1 MAIKSML
8 AYLREER
15 YLSEEA
21 EKVSSNTMG
30 VLHELLVGHHLL
42 GGQHMQKHSDVNGLS
57 PEEAHDRL
65 KSSMTAAQYDE
76 INNKA
81 RAAAEHIR
89 SQLSSH
95 GRLHSVNWTS
105 KAGDIK
111 RTTGIDSSQE
121 EDPSDII
128 ATTIDSDGKVRHH
141 GISLKVTDKKT
152 GHVPVSNLGM
162 EKTHGGQDI
171 LNQHRNNL
179 HESYPVL
186 KTLQNKDLRKQW
198 MKQNPEIAED
208 IKTRNSK
215 ALNNIA
221 ENMSNRL
228 SRLPKDQYIA
238 HLRSVM
244 AAKPT
249 PMQTLGHTH
258 IRHTAYGAGGR
269 YSFHGM
275 DPANEHE
282 HILSD
287 PENITHERRGT
298 SVVFLHKGKPFA
310 RHRIKFESQSDPLSS
325 VKGSGELI

>member
-1 MAIKSML
+1 MLKSMIAFL
-8 AYLREER
+8 N
-15 YLSEEA
+15 EEA
-21 EKVSSNTMG
+21 QKVSSNTMG

-42 GGQHMQKHSDVNGLS
+42 GGQHMQKHIDINGLS
-57 PEEAHDRL
+57 PEQVHDNL
-65 KSSMTAAQYDE
+65 KATLSPEQYQE

-81 RAAAEHIR
+81 KAAADHIR
-89 SQLSSH
+89 SQLAPY
-95 GRLHSVNWTS
+95 GNLHSVHWTS

-111 RTTGIDSSQE
+111 RVTGVDSSQE
-121 EDPSDII
+121 DDPSDII
-128 ATTIDSDGKVRHH
+128 VTTIDKNGKVKHH
-141 GISLKVTDKKT
+141 GISLKVTDKKS
-152 GHVPVSNLGM
+152 GNVPVSNLGM
-162 EKTHGGQDI
+162 ERTHGGAQLLD
-171 LNQHRNNL
+171 QHRDGL
-179 HESYPVL
+179 REAFPVL
-186 KTLQNKDLRKQW
+186 KSLQNKDLRKQW
-198 MKQNPEIAED
+198 MKQNPAIAD
-208 IKTRNSK
+208 QIKKRNSQV
-215 ALNNIA
+215 LNNIA
-221 ENMSNRL
+221 QNMSDRL
-228 SRLPKDQYIA
+228 SQLPRDQYIS

-258 IRHTAYGAGGR
+258 IRHTAYGSNGN

-298 SVVFLHKGKPFA
+298 SVVFMYKGKPFA

>member
-1 MAIKSML
+1 MS
-8 AYLREER
+8 
-15 YLSEEA
+15 
-21 EKVSSNTMG
+21 
-30 VLHELLVGHHLL
+30 
-42 GGQHMQKHSDVNGLS
+42 KHPDVDGLS
-57 PEEAHDRL
+57 PEEAHDKL
-65 KSSMTAAQYDE
+65 KATMTPAQYNE

-81 RAAAEHIR
+81 KAAAEHIR
-89 SQLSSH
+89 SQLSHH
-95 GRLHSVNWTS
+95 GDIHDIAWTS

-128 ATTIDSDGKVRHH
+128 ATTINGGKIKHH
-141 GISLKVTDKKT
+141 GISLKVTEKKT

-162 EKTHGGQDI
+162 EKTHGGAEL
-171 LNQHRNNL
+171 LNQHRDGL
-179 HESYPVL
+179 RETFPIL

-198 MKQNPEIAED
+198 MKQNPDAEAEI
-208 IKTRNSK
+208 KKRNSQ
-215 ALNNIA
+215 ALNNVA
-221 ENMSNRL
+221 QNMSDRL
-228 SRLPKDQYIA
+228 SALPKDQYIN
-238 HLRSVM
+238 HIRSVM

-258 IRHTAYGAGGR
+258 IRHTAYGSNGN
-269 YSFHGM
+269 YSFHHM

-287 PENITHERRGT
+287 PENITHERKGT
-298 SVVFLHKGKPFA
+298 SVVFSHKGKPFA